1 MAGSKA
7 SQQRRPYRRWPVAE
21 KRRIV
26 ELTLRE
32 GASARAIA
40 REYGISHNSLCRWKA
55 CYRAGTLESTSPGA
69 AGSGADGPP
78 LELVPVVVSRAMQTP
93 RNAGAASSCRS
104 TIVELSLV
112 SGVTMRIEIN
122 DTAVLGALIEQLQR

>member
-7 SQQRRPYRRWPVAE
+7 PQQRRVYRRWPASE

-55 CYRAGTLESTSPGA
+55 CYRAGTLENRLPRA
-69 AGSGADGPP
+69 ARVRADGPP
-78 LELVPVVVSRAMQTP
+78 PELLPVVVSPAIQTP
-93 RNAGAASSCRS
+93 RNSVAASSRHC
-104 TIVELSLV
+104 TIVELSLA
-112 SGVTMRIEIN
+112 SGVTMRIEIA
-122 DTAVLGALIEQLQR
+122 DLAMLVALIERLQR